1 MLLTKCLV
9 HIPKNGES
17 VILRNY
23 RNAIRIY
30 VNSLFLN
37 DLCRT
42 QTMSAKLIR
51 HNGKPQNIHWNG
63 TLDVNTYLRQKVF
76 QHILV

>member
-30 VNSLFLN
+30 VN

>member
-1 MLLTKCLV
+1 
-9 HIPKNGES
+9 
-17 VILRNY
+17 
-23 RNAIRIY
+23 
-30 VNSLFLN
+30 
-37 DLCRT
+37 
-42 QTMSAKLIR
+42 MSAKLIR